1 MSEKNTNR
9 NNPLWDSEKTIE
21 ERLDY
26 LVNALTLEE
35 KFSCLG
41 TGNPAIERLGIPA
54 FFVGCEGAHGLQM
67 RHDQSFDKGEPQPT
81 TIFPN
86 PVGMSASWDTELIR
100 QAGEIVGTEARA
112 VFEKEGRR
120 GGLCLWAPTIDMERD
135 PRWGRTEEAYG
146 EDPYLTGKMASAY
159 IQGMRG
165 DGEHIRCGATLK
177 HFYANNVEDGRVWKS
192 SSIDPRNKYEYYL
205 EPFCRA
211 VVEGGAEAMMT
222 SYNEI
227 NGVPAILNHE
237 VQKLAKEQW
246 GIHHVVCDGGD
257 MKQTVDCHHYF
268 GSHTETIAE
277 GLKAGIDCF
286 TDDIDAVMEGARE
299 AYELGM
305 IDMNDIDR
313 ALKCHFST
321 LFRLGLFDEQEEKEY
336 GLNLPEYQQTA
347 RELTGESVVLLKNDA
362 LEGQKLLPL
371 SAEHF
376 TADKKLAVIGPS
388 AGEWFMDWYSG
399 IPPYSVTPLEGI
411 RAAMGGMDH
420 IIFESGVPEI
430 KLACGDKYIGILE
443 DGKTIGLVDEAHA
456 EIFESVLWDREQM
469 TLKAKSNGMLLT
481 TQDGCDEDKVY
492 RGGTIT
498 ATAKAAFGWFVKE
511 VFHAQVNL
519 TDLKESEEKSLSLSV
534 DSRFPEIL
542 RNGEEMVLRAWNKGA
557 LFVDE
562 QNRIRVQDDNGF
574 AEDGEV
580 CRIVSYTDTHGHQHM
595 FGDADFDGRRN
606 GTYETITG
614 SRYRSLPPICP
625 VLVKDGIRSAKDAAA
640 KADTVIYVGG
650 AHPMITC
657 KEEVDRK
664 DIAFPP
670 YQRTLVQ
677 ELYQAN
683 PRLIAALVTSV
694 PYAIGW
700 EKQNIPAILVTAGG
714 SMELGNGLADV
725 LFGKKAP
732 AGRLNMTWYRDD
744 SQLPDMDDYDIIQ
757 KERTYQYFKGDVL
770 YPFGHGLT
778 YAQTEICDLTAETS
792 EDGQTVHVECTVRNM
807 GQDKAVQVQDE
818 VVQIYFAKKASAVKR
833 PIRTLAAFARVKA
846 LAPQEE
852 RRVSFEVPVE
862 QLRYYD
868 TVQRKMLL
876 EPGSYELQAGHSSA
890 QIDCVAEITLQ
901 GQERGV
907 RDGAAWQPADHYDRS
922 RNGYLWEGHMGYDS
936 VAHKAD
942 THVPEDLFEK
952 VGGLWQNINEV
963 TRTEDAGERQDDCLI
978 LEYDSVY
985 IPEGADCLV
994 IDADALAQSTMD
1006 VYLDGV
1012 HHASFIVP
1020 EFDDLSG
1027 AGDNPGWAAA
1037 ATAKNA
1043 PHGRGFRH
1051 LSIPL
1056 EDLGKAGSE
1065 TVLRLRCQGDVRICR
1080 WRFEKAS

>member
-336 GLNLPEYQQTA
+336 GLNLPEY
-347 RELTGESVVLLKNDA
+347 
-362 LEGQKLLPL
+362 
-371 SAEHF
+371 
-376 TADKKLAVIGPS
+376 
-388 AGEWFMDWYSG
+388 
-399 IPPYSVTPLEGI
+399 
-411 RAAMGGMDH
+411 
-420 IIFESGVPEI
+420 
-430 KLACGDKYIGILE
+430 
-443 DGKTIGLVDEAHA
+443 
-456 EIFESVLWDREQM
+456 
-469 TLKAKSNGMLLT
+469 
-481 TQDGCDEDKVY
+481 
-492 RGGTIT
+492 
-498 ATAKAAFGWFVKE
+498 
-511 VFHAQVNL
+511 
-519 TDLKESEEKSLSLSV
+519 
-534 DSRFPEIL
+534 
-542 RNGEEMVLRAWNKGA
+542 
-557 LFVDE
+557 
-562 QNRIRVQDDNGF
+562 
-574 AEDGEV
+574 
-580 CRIVSYTDTHGHQHM
+580 
-595 FGDADFDGRRN
+595 
-606 GTYETITG
+606 
-614 SRYRSLPPICP
+614 
-625 VLVKDGIRSAKDAAA
+625 
-640 KADTVIYVGG
+640 
-650 AHPMITC
+650 
-657 KEEVDRK
+657 
-664 DIAFPP
+664 
-670 YQRTLVQ
+670 
-677 ELYQAN
+677 
-683 PRLIAALVTSV
+683 
-694 PYAIGW
+694 
-700 EKQNIPAILVTAGG
+700 
-714 SMELGNGLADV
+714 
-725 LFGKKAP
+725 
-732 AGRLNMTWYRDD
+732 
-744 SQLPDMDDYDIIQ
+744 
-757 KERTYQYFKGDVL
+757 
-770 YPFGHGLT
+770 
-778 YAQTEICDLTAETS
+778 
-792 EDGQTVHVECTVRNM
+792 
-807 GQDKAVQVQDE
+807 
-818 VVQIYFAKKASAVKR
+818 
-833 PIRTLAAFARVKA
+833 
-846 LAPQEE
+846 
-852 RRVSFEVPVE
+852 
-862 QLRYYD
+862 
-868 TVQRKMLL
+868 
-876 EPGSYELQAGHSSA
+876 
-890 QIDCVAEITLQ
+890 
-901 GQERGV
+901 
-907 RDGAAWQPADHYDRS
+907 
-922 RNGYLWEGHMGYDS
+922 
-936 VAHKAD
+936 
-942 THVPEDLFEK
+942 
-952 VGGLWQNINEV
+952 
-963 TRTEDAGERQDDCLI
+963 
-978 LEYDSVY
+978 
-985 IPEGADCLV
+985 
-994 IDADALAQSTMD
+994 
-1006 VYLDGV
+1006 
-1012 HHASFIVP
+1012 
-1020 EFDDLSG
+1020 
-1027 AGDNPGWAAA
+1027 
-1037 ATAKNA
+1037 
-1043 PHGRGFRH
+1043 
-1051 LSIPL
+1051 
-1056 EDLGKAGSE
+1056 
-1065 TVLRLRCQGDVRICR
+1065 
-1080 WRFEKAS
+1080 